1 MRNSS
6 ASTRPHARL
15 VSRLWPEARLRARQ
29 KQGLRPR
36 ACASARPQSRPWGRG
51 NRGVQRRLAAL

>member
-36 ACASARPQSRPWGRG
+36 ASAGARAPPRPAGRG
-51 NRGVQRRLAAL
+51 TAQLSGVSPR

>member
-29 KQGLRPR
+29 KQGLHPH
-36 ACASARPQSRPWGRG
+36 ACAGAQPPSRPASRETAQLS
-51 NRGVQRRLAAL
+51 GVSPR